1 MVLFKINLQIILCV
15 AKLFCYILSDFLL
28 NTVKIFLGDN
38 MECNLI
44 EMGNRISIRRKNF
57 KISQNAL
64 AEIVGISNNHMS
76 NIECGREKPSL
87 DVLIAI
93 CNALKITPDYLLL
106 GAMHPNGVPQNLID
120 SLVLCTED
128 DIELLNSIVHHMVQ
142 RQENKWNNDNF
153 I

>member
-1 MVLFKINLQIILCV
+1 MCSKIILFYVVGFFIKYC
-15 AKLFCYILSDFLL
+15 
-28 NTVKIFLGDN
+28 KICLGDN

-120 SLVLCTED
+120 SLILCTED
-128 DIELLNSIVHHMVQ
+128 DIELLNCIVHHMVQ